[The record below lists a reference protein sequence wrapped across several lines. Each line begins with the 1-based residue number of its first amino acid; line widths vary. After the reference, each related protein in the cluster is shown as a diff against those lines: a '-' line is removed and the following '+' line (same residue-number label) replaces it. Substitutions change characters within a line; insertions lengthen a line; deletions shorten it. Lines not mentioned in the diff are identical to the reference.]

1 MFMNNNL
8 GAAIG
13 QRLGCGYSAAIP
25 AAPAT
30 WRNAA
35 SMRASKPGL
44 FGSNG
49 RNISVVMPAAAAAR
63 KIRSRRSRNF
73 VASTGFAKSVA
84 FTAQA
89 LCASVHSGDR
99 SSGASLGWF
108 TFFDIS
114 GAFAGVGSSQRYN
127 PQAIVSQNINEN
139 VQPTIQK
146 SARDKALFVV
156 VKPRVDDDLRT
167 LPVET
172 RGIRKMQPALREVL
186 SGLFVVPF
194 KQWRHS
200 QTVPTTSCR
209 DYHAGAM
216 FRKLYNPVDFRHAP
230 YRQLAEVTP

>member
-1 MFMNNNL
+1 MFGNKIL
-8 GAAIG
+8 GAACR
-13 QRLGCGYSAAIP
+13 QRLGSGYSAAIP

-35 SMRASKPGL
+35 SMRASNPGL
-44 FGSNG
+44 SGSNG
-49 RNISVVMPAAAAAR
+49 RSMSVVMPAAAAAR

-73 VASTGFAKSVA
+73 VASTGFAKSAA

-89 LCASVHSGDR
+89 LCAAVHSGDR

-108 TFFDIS
+108 AFFDIS
-114 GAFAGVGSSQRYN
+114 GAFAGVGSSQGYN
-127 PQAIVSQNINEN
+127 AQPIISQNINEN

-146 SARDKALFVV
+146 TARDEALFVI
-156 VKPRVDDDLRT
+156 VKPCVEGDLRT

-172 RGIRKMQPALREVL
+172 GRVRKVQAALREVL
-186 SGLFVVPF
+186 SGLFVIPF

-200 QTVPTTSCR
+200 DVIPTTSGR

-216 FRKLYNPVDFRHAP
+216 FRKLYKPVDFPQAP
-230 YRQLAEVTP
+230 FRQMAEVTP